1 MDAPSALLPMPSPQA
16 SFWKSV
22 RDAIAGTHQDYTE
35 GKLNRAI
42 FLLAIPMILEM
53 VMESLFGIVNVFWV
67 SRLGSEAITVVGL
80 TESMFT
86 LVFAVATGLSI
97 ATTATVAR
105 RIGEKHPSDAAV
117 AAVQSILI
125 GVVVSGA
132 VAITGMTNAPR
143 LLELMGASRDAVRT
157 GSSYTALLLG
167 GSAGVFLLFLNN
179 AILRGAGD
187 ASLAMRALWIGNVVN
202 MLLDPCLIFGL
213 GPFPALGITGAAVAT
228 TIGRFVGVGYTLYAL
243 TSGRAR
249 VVIRREQVR
258 VNVAVLSRLLR
269 MALKGMFQ
277 YAIATAS
284 WLALVR
290 LTATF
295 GDSAVAGYTIAI
307 RIIVFA
313 ILPSWGLSNAAA
325 TLVGQNL
332 GARKPDR
339 AENAVWRTGL
349 YNMAFLGTVSVV
361 FITFASWIIS
371 WFTTD
376 PRVAPIAV
384 ECLRDVSYG
393 YVAYAWGM
401 VLVQAFNGAG
411 DTLTP
416 TLINLLCYWCWQIP
430 LAYGLSTHIGLG
442 PRGVF
447 LAIAISEATLAVI
460 GVLTFRMGRWKM
472 QKV

>member
-1 MDAPSALLPMPSPQA
+1 MDAPSTLAPPALSAPAP
-16 SFWKSV
+16 FWKSV

-86 LVFAVATGLSI
+86 LVFAVAIGLSI

-105 RIGEKHPSDAAV
+105 RIGEKNPTGAAV
-117 AAVQSILI
+117 AAVQSIFVGI
-125 GVVVSGA
+125 VVSAA
-132 VAITGMTNAPR
+132 VGLIGMTNAPR
-143 LLELMGASRDAVRT
+143 LLTLMGASADAVRD
-157 GSSYTALLLG
+157 GHAYTAILLG

-187 ASLAMRALWIGNVVN
+187 ASLAMRALWIGNAVN
-202 MLLDPCLIFGL
+202 MVLDPALIFGA
-213 GPFPALGITGAAVAT
+213 GMGITGAAVAT
-228 TIGRFVGVGYTLYAL
+228 TIGRTVGVAYTIYAL

-249 VVIRREQVR
+249 VVITMQQIR
-258 VNVAVLSRLLR
+258 VDLEVMRRLLR

-295 GDSAVAGYTIAI
+295 GDTAVAGYTIAI
-307 RIIVFA
+307 RIIIFA

-332 GARKPDR
+332 GAKKPDR

-349 YNMAFLGTVSVV
+349 YNMAFLGSVSIV
-361 FITFASWIIS
+361 FITFAPWIVS
-371 WFTTD
+371 LFTRD
-376 PRVAPIAV
+376 AGVAAIGI

-430 LAYGLSTHIGLG
+430 LAYGMSTYLGLG

-460 GVLTFRMGRWKM
+460 GVLAFRRGRWKM
-472 QKV
+472 QKI